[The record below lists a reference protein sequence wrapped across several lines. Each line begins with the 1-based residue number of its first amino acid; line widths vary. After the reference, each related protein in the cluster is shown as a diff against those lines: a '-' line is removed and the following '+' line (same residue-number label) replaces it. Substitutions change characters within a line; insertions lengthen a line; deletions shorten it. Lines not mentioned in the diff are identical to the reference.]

1 MELAAHQRRPRG
13 AIAVAGIDHVYTL
26 PLVAEMLGEDA
37 DWLWEISCEM
47 DPEDGCLGIL
57 GPNEEHTVAFTKD
70 GIDNLTELVRIHKAD
85 PSLLLGLP
93 LDS

>member
-1 MELAAHQRRPRG
+1 MAA
-13 AIAVAGIDHVYTL
+13 IDHVYTL

-57 GPNEEHTVAFTKD
+57 GPNEEHTVAFTED
-70 GIDNLTELVRIHKAD
+70 RIEIVRIHKAD
-85 PSLLLGLP
+85 PSLLVRVP

>member
-1 MELAAHQRRPRG
+1 M
-13 AIAVAGIDHVYTL
+13 AGIAHVYTL
-26 PLVAEMLGEDA
+26 PLVAEMLDEDA

-57 GPNEEHTVAFTKD
+57 GPNEEYTVAFTKA
-70 GIDNLTELVRIHKAD
+70 GIDNLTELVQIHKAD
-85 PSLLLGLP
+85 PSLLVRTP

>member
-1 MELAAHQRRPRG
+1 MAA
-13 AIAVAGIDHVYTL
+13 IDHVYTL
-26 PLVAEMLGEDA
+26 PLVAEMLDEDA

-57 GPNEEHTVAFTKD
+57 GPNEEYTVAFTED
-70 GIDNLTELVRIHKAD
+70 GIENLTELVKIHKAD
-85 PSLLLGLP
+85 PSLLVRPL